1 LTLFFFGEVRE
12 NGRVSLASASHF
24 EPVAGRENR
33 YEPDKVLALVRS
45 GAVVTLEVPDD
56 QRDLSLL
63 YDPERWGGRS
73 FRVADGDRAV
83 TFHSCRGSDYPT
95 QFNGGFVVA
104 GPRCAKLNVVA
115 SGREPTTLILS
126 FGVRRC

>member
-1 LTLFFFGEVRE
+1 
-12 NGRVSLASASHF
+12 
-24 EPVAGRENR
+24 
-33 YEPDKVLALVRS
+33 
-45 GAVVTLEVPDD
+45 
-56 QRDLSLL
+56 
-63 YDPERWGGRS
+63 
-73 FRVADGDRAV
+73 VADGDRAV